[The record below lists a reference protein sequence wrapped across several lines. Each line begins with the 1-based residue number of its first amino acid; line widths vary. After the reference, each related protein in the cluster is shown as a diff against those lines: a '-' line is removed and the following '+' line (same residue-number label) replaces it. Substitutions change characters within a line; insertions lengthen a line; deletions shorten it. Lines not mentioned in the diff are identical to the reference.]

1 MNESDFT
8 IKKASIYLDCTTQNL
23 YGMQDKLKE
32 LGYWKKS
39 DTGKNYIT
47 PEGINYLQDKRAET
61 MQSNSKGFKT
71 LDCKDLQSVEKP
83 TATGE
88 NNELLKFLQEQIKEL
103 KEEKDYWKKQ
113 AEAKDQE
120 LQKKNDYIMEWNV
133 KAFSLLGT
141 AEDNK
146 RQEQESKKGFFKR
159 FFS

>member
-1 MNESDFT
+1 MNDSDFT
-8 IKKASIYLDCTTQNL
+8 IKQVSIYLGCTTQNL
-23 YGMQDKLKE
+23 YGMQEKLKD
-32 LGYWKKS
+32 LGYWIKS

-47 PEGINYLQDKRAET
+47 QEGLNYLQEKRTET
-61 MQSNSKGFKT
+61 MQESSKDFKE
-71 LDCKDLQSVEKP
+71 LDCKDLQSAANP
-83 TATGE
+83 TAAGE
-88 NNELLKFLQEQIKEL
+88 SSELLKFLQEQIKEL
-103 KEEKDYWKKQ
+103 KEEKEYWKNQ

-146 RQEQESKKGFFKR
+146 RQEQESKKGFFRR